1 MSGRYSK
8 YLPAL
13 IFVTDVLLL
22 NFAIYFVHFLINGH
36 WAPGNSTLLFILIV
50 NISWCFNAALSKS
63 FRVPRPLVLS
73 QNINRFIL
81 TLIYHLVTVL
91 SIIYFFQFYNIPRFE
106 FLLSNWLFFVLVIV
120 ERSALYF
127 TLDYIRKKG
136 YNHQRIIIIGDEG
149 ISQKLR
155 NSFSSHPEYGY
166 DLLCYISDEQFAVT
180 PLNDLLEKLSG
191 NEPDELFVCYKQMDK
206 ELLRELFNFCKLRAI
221 KIKVVTDLEL
231 TDHYASLIN
240 YHNIPV
246 LQITDHPIIS
256 LKIRIVKR
264 VFDLVFSIIVLT
276 VGFPLLLV
284 LFIITRLTS
293 KGPALYRQERIGK
306 NQKPFCIYKFRSML
320 VDAEKSGPQLSSA
333 DDPRVTKWGRI
344 MRRTRLD
351 ELPQFWNVLIG
362 EMSIVGPRPERQHFI
377 EQIIEKSPDYK
388 KLLSVK
394 PGLTSIGQVH
404 YGYAENVDQ
413 MRERLRYD
421 LLYLKN
427 VNLNHELDIIARTI
441 RVMMQRKGK

>member
-8 YLPAL
+8 FLPAL
-13 IFVTDVLLL
+13 IFITDLLLL

-36 WAPGNSTLLFILIV
+36 RAPGNGTELFILIV
-50 NISWCFNAALSKS
+50 NISWCCNAALAKS
-63 FRVPRPLVLS
+63 FSVPRPLVLGH
-73 QNINRFIL
+73 NINRFIL

-91 SIIYFFQFYNIPRFE
+91 SIIYFFQFYYVPRFE
-106 FLLSNWLFFVLVIV
+106 FLLTNWLFFVLVIV

-155 NSFSSHPEYGY
+155 VSFSSHPEYGY
-166 DLLCYISDEQFAVT
+166 DLLFYISDEQITKT
-180 PLNDLLEKLSG
+180 PLDDLLERLSG
-191 NEPDELFVCYKQMDK
+191 NEPDELFVCYKHMDK
-206 ELLRELFNFCKLRAI
+206 ELLREMFDFCKLQSI

-246 LQITDHPIIS
+246 LQISDHPIIS

-264 VFDLVFSIIVLT
+264 VFDLVFSFIVLIS
-276 VGFPLLLV
+276 GFPLLTL

-293 KGPALYRQERIGK
+293 KGPALYKQERVGK
-306 NQKPFCIYKFRSML
+306 DQKPFYIYKFRSMF
-320 VDAEKSGPQLSSA
+320 VDAEKFGPQLSRA

-404 YGYAENVDQ
+404 YGYAENVEQ

>member
-1 MSGRYSK
+1 
-8 YLPAL
+8 
-13 IFVTDVLLL
+13 
-22 NFAIYFVHFLINGH
+22 
-36 WAPGNSTLLFILIV
+36 
-50 NISWCFNAALSKS
+50 
-63 FRVPRPLVLS
+63 
-73 QNINRFIL
+73 
-81 TLIYHLVTVL
+81 
-91 SIIYFFQFYNIPRFE
+91 
-106 FLLSNWLFFVLVIV
+106 
-120 ERSALYF
+120 
-127 TLDYIRKKG
+127 
-136 YNHQRIIIIGDEG
+136 
-149 ISQKLR
+149 
-155 NSFSSHPEYGY
+155 
-166 DLLCYISDEQFAVT
+166 
-180 PLNDLLEKLSG
+180 
-191 NEPDELFVCYKQMDK
+191 
-206 ELLRELFNFCKLRAI
+206 
-221 KIKVVTDLEL
+221 
-231 TDHYASLIN
+231 
-240 YHNIPV
+240 
-246 LQITDHPIIS
+246 
-256 LKIRIVKR
+256 
-264 VFDLVFSIIVLT
+264 
-276 VGFPLLLV
+276 
-284 LFIITRLTS
+284 
-293 KGPALYRQERIGK
+293 
-306 NQKPFCIYKFRSML
+306 ML